1 MDQKK
6 IQPHPLFADAESVA
20 IPIDIYFGAYSVVSQ
35 YLAKFSAH
43 LNVLNDF
50 EWARAFLAV
59 HSGTPTTYGN
69 YRAFVER
76 LLLWSWIYCGK
87 SAITL
92 TTKEFGEFILFN
104 ENPPETWIGDAAR
117 RRFFFK
123 KGEWGVNEAWR
134 PIDSRKTKAKRRVA
148 QELQEKFI
156 PEPRGISASNA
167 SQLLKICCS
176 FYRFLIL
183 KDIVVGNPAMAARD
197 KLVPA
202 RKVSIGTG
210 RELTSEQWGYVID
223 VAEKMANNDSRYER
237 DLFIIVTIYSM
248 YLRGAELSGNDYWTP
263 TMGAFTILQGTWWF
277 EIVGRNNEISR
288 VSVRPDFMPYLV
300 RYRQSRNLP
309 PLPSHGEM
317 TPLLTTLTGRPGLT
331 DRQIRNIIQRAFDN
345 AHAQMKS
352 EGFDERNRIALLSAS
367 ATWLR
372 NTSAA
377 SDAPKRNPVQLRKD
391 LRQRDLLVTIDRFY
405 SGETENISNRG
416 HGSKIRS

>member
-1 MDQKK
+1 
-6 IQPHPLFADAESVA
+6 
-20 IPIDIYFGAYSVVSQ
+20 
-35 YLAKFSAH
+35 
-43 LNVLNDF
+43 
-50 EWARAFLAV
+50 
-59 HSGTPTTYGN
+59 
-69 YRAFVER
+69 
-76 LLLWSWIYCGK
+76 
-87 SAITL
+87 
-92 TTKEFGEFILFN
+92 
-104 ENPPETWIGDAAR
+104 
-117 RRFFFK
+117 
-123 KGEWGVNEAWR
+123 
-134 PIDSRKTKAKRRVA
+134 
-148 QELQEKFI
+148 
-156 PEPRGISASNA
+156 
-167 SQLLKICCS
+167 
-176 FYRFLIL
+176 
-183 KDIVVGNPAMAARD
+183 MAARD

-300 RYRQSRNLP
+300 RYRQSRSLP
-309 PLPSHGEM
+309 PLPSHGET

-331 DRQIRNIIQRAFDN
+331 DRQIRGIIQRVFDN

-377 SDAPKRNPVQLRKD
+377 SDAPERNPVQLRKD

-405 SGETENISNRG
+405 SGDTEDTSNRG